1 MVAQLIEVTDEN
13 FEETILR
20 GDRLALLDF
29 GAEWCTPCKKVHA
42 MLRELLPDWGE
53 KVVIGELDISS
64 SPKTAERYGVVN
76 IPQVLF
82 FKNGQH
88 VETIVGV
95 LPKAKLVEKIKN
107 HLGP

>member
-1 MVAQLIEVTDEN
+1 MAELAEVTDAN
-13 FEETILR
+13 FEEVILR
-20 GDRLALLDF
+20 SDRLAILDF
-29 GAEWCTPCKKVHA
+29 GAEWCAPCKKVHA
-42 MLRELLPDWGE
+42 MLRELLPEWEE
-53 KVVIGELDISS
+53 KVVMGEIDISL

-107 HLGP
+107 HSG